1 MSASTKRDSI
11 NSFFA
16 SVCVVVAI
24 VSQGCAGVT
33 YTAINTPEQD
43 QKAKGFRYYDTSP
56 YLLITRQKGDG
67 NTFTSQLL
75 YLPDQTKKFQAHPY
89 CFLAINNNTF
99 TYGSGEQSGVLT
111 DTSVESDSTAVPAAI
126 IAAAQKVVAAGMKLF
141 ADLPPKVLEHDVLL
155 GKIVKRNHE
164 WGIEIAFA
172 DYEKK

>member
-56 YLLITRQKGDG
+56 YLLITRQDA

-99 TYGSGEQSGVLT
+99 TYGNGEQAGVLT

-126 IAAAQKVVAAGMKLF
+126 IAAAQKVAAARMML
-141 ADLPPKVLEHDVLL
+141 DLPPKVLEHDVLL

-172 DYEKK
+172 DSKKK